1 VRTLLFVVLIVEL
14 FLLIM
19 ETRGDFA
26 NGILFYIS
34 GQLNIFVLGLFLLLF
49 STTYFWGRSAGKE
62 ILIDGRNYLVI
73 GIKYSL
79 LETAVVLGYIL
90 ILYMVSNTNRSIWQA
105 LLQVIAR
112 ISIPL
117 MGIWLWSVWRIK
129 LRSSDKDFI
138 EPL

>member
-1 VRTLLFVVLIVEL
+1 MRTLLFVVLIVEL